1 MFSPPHAEI
10 ADYTDCHTPSP
21 CKTTPAPIFCPSSN
35 MDSDDTHEDGR
46 PLCAIPPA
54 KRKADDQKR
63 SEKPKRPRGRPR
75 KDQQQPQPQQDAPH
89 HAIRSNV
96 QPQGS
101 PRAVNP
107 QVHLEIL
114 RGQFGDLSA
123 MMEQC
128 KSTMVSVMEH
138 IAALNNG
145 YLEMHG
151 VMSKIQEQNEQLQ
164 QQLGAAQTQNRSLTQ
179 LARKLEDEE
188 KKNRALASHLNAAM
202 SVLSPSKPDPPQPP
216 DSGDESDA
224 VIGMLASAAQGKRRA

>member
-1 MFSPPHAEI
+1 
-10 ADYTDCHTPSP
+10 
-21 CKTTPAPIFCPSSN
+21 

-63 SEKPKRPRGRPR
+63 LEKPKRPRGRPR
-75 KDQQQPQPQQDAPH
+75 KDQQQPQPQQEGITMPY

-107 QVHLEIL
+107 QVHLDIL

-138 IAALNNG
+138 IVALNSG

-151 VMSKIQEQNEQLQ
+151 AMRKIQEQNEQLQ
-164 QQLGAAQTQNRSLTQ
+164 QQLMATESQNKSLTE
-179 LARKLEDEE
+179 LTRKLKDEE
-188 KKNRALASHLNAAM
+188 KKNQALASHLNAAM
-202 SVLSPSKPDPPQPP
+202 SVLSPSKSDPPQSS

-224 VIGMLASAAQGKRRA
+224 VIGILASAAQAKGRG